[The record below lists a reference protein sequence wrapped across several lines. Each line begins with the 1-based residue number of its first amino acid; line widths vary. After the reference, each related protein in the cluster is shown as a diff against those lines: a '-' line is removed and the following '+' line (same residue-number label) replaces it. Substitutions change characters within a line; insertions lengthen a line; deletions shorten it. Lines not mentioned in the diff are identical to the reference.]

1 MPLDNVIR
9 LCEWGRIPTP
19 QLSIR
24 QRQEIMAVSQEWR
37 REHRMTHPPLSF
49 KGTAGEILT
58 ARQFVG
64 VVEVAGATIEI
75 YPKLDKRL
83 LDSDTVADT
92 ESRPVLRNLLWM
104 LAQSGY
110 EEIADAGDGS
120 LEDKQESFS
129 DLFALLLARRLR
141 EELATGVP
149 RRYKRFEDDL
159 KAIRGRLLIGQ
170 QATRNLDRY
179 DRIACAFDEFTPDTP
194 FCRILRCAC
203 RELRVRTGNPEAFRL
218 LNDCLTLLEDV
229 SDITPTQALREA
241 DALTGWDR
249 NALRFRRTFSLA
261 VRLLRGLSHD
271 MISGVSDTF
280 VFLLDMNRVFES
292 FAAAALRRKFR
303 VPVEE
308 QKVLG
313 YLFPTL
319 PKGRIEQK
327 PDFFWQLTSEEV
339 WIGDAKY
346 KHLTKNQTGALTFT
360 ADDGDYD
367 APAGRH
373 LSPDDVRQL
382 TVYAELHR
390 KKQSSSPNLALL
402 YPFVGDGPFFADHAI
417 AWNGSSLYLL
427 PVRVDNNTSLQNVLP
442 DSIYSSEK
450 KSESTLFTS

>member
-1 MPLDNVIR
+1 MPPDNVIR
-9 LCEWGRIPTP
+9 LCEWGSVPSK
-19 QLSIR
+19 LSLR
-24 QRQEIMAVSQEWR
+24 QRQEITEVAQEWR
-37 REHRMTHPPLSF
+37 REHRMTHPPISF
-49 KGTAGEILT
+49 TGTTGEILT

-64 VVEVAGATIEI
+64 VVEVAGVTIEI

-83 LDSDTVADT
+83 LNSNKITDK

-110 EEIADAGDGS
+110 EEIADTGDGS
-120 LEDKQESFS
+120 LEHNEASFT

-141 EELATGVP
+141 EELAAGVP
-149 RRYKRFEDDL
+149 RRYERFEDDL

-203 RELRVRTGNPEAFRL
+203 RELRTRTGNPEAIRQ

-229 SDITPTQALREA
+229 SDITPTQALRDA
-241 DALTGWDR
+241 DTLTSWDR
-249 NALRFRRTFSLA
+249 NALRFRRTFALA
-261 VRLLRGLSHD
+261 VRLLRGCSHD

-292 FAAAALRRKFR
+292 FAAAALRRRFA

-313 YLFPTL
+313 HLFPKQT
-319 PKGRIEQK
+319 KGRIEQK
-327 PDFFWQLTSEEV
+327 PDFFWQATTDSV

-346 KHLTKNQTGALTFT
+346 KHLTEHQESALSFF
-360 ADDGDYD
+360 AEEGNGD
-367 APAGRH
+367 APAGRR

-382 TVYAELHR
+382 TVYAELYR
-390 KKQSSSPNLALL
+390 KKHNFLPNLAIL
-402 YPFVGDGPFFADHAI
+402 YPFVGEGSFFADHAI
-417 AWNGSSLYLL
+417 AWNDSPLYLL
-427 PVRVDNNTSLQNVLP
+427 PVRIDSNISLQHVLP
-442 DSIYSSEK
+442 EQIHSSEK
-450 KSESTLFTS
+450 KLD